1 MSAARTRVEDATL
14 ARQTGEIGGARSDKL
29 YSVAELAKELDITT
43 RTLRFYEDRGLIAPQ
58 RVGTA
63 RIYSR
68 RDRARMIM
76 ILRGKRLGFTL
87 REIKDYLDLYDLDH
101 NKRRAAPPAHAR
113 PSANASGAS
122 SSSVRRSRRRW
133 PSCDDILTQAQ
144 SRTEIAIA
152 GPRTEEGP
160 GRHE

>member
-68 RDRARMIM
+68 RDRARMII

-101 NKRRAAPPAHAR
+101 NKAEQLHLLTQAVSERIRRLEQQRQALEETLGEL
-113 PSANASGAS
+113 N
-122 SSSVRRSRRRW
+122 
-133 PSCDDILTQAQ
+133 DILTQAQ
-144 SRTEIAIA
+144 SALKSQSLARA
-152 GPRTEEGP
+152 
-160 GRHE
+160 